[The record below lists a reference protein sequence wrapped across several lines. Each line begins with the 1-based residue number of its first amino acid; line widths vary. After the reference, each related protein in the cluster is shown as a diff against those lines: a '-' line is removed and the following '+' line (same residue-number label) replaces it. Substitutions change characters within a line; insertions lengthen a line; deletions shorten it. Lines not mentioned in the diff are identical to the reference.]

1 MKYFGTDGFRGKAN
15 VELTAKHAFMVGLSL
30 GAQLVN
36 KNDKPFVF
44 IGKDTRLS
52 SSMLESAVA
61 AGVSSAGVG
70 VKLLGVVPTP
80 LVSFVT
86 EHTEAVGAIMISASH
101 NPYYDNGIKI
111 FNEHGEKTDEQ
122 TEQLIE
128 NVIDE
133 IEIIPLAS
141 PDKIGVIEADNEDVV
156 RYIEYLHGSVP
167 VDLTGYKLVLDCANG
182 ASVTTAK
189 KAFENTGCELIVMND
204 KPDGYNIN
212 TNCGSTHPQD
222 LVRQVLNNKADMG
235 FAFDVD
241 ADRCIGVN
249 DKGELITGDETLYL
263 YARYL
268 KENNKLKNN
277 LVVTT
282 VMANLG
288 LFKAFE
294 KLEIETVSTAVGDK
308 YVFEA
313 LNEKDAIIGGEQSGH
328 IIFRDLA
335 NTGDGVLTALKL
347 ASVAKEMGKS
357 LSELTSD
364 LAIYPQTLK
373 NIKVV
378 DKHSALENNALSNKI
393 EDVRQRLNNDGRIL
407 VRPSGTEP
415 LIRVM
420 VEAKT
425 QEICDGLVDEVIQ
438 LIQELNL

>member
-1 MKYFGTDGFRGKAN
+1 
-15 VELTAKHAFMVGLSL
+15 
-30 GAQLVN
+30 
-36 KNDKPFVF
+36 
-44 IGKDTRLS
+44 
-52 SSMLESAVA
+52 
-61 AGVSSAGVG
+61 
-70 VKLLGVVPTP
+70 
-80 LVSFVT
+80 
-86 EHTEAVGAIMISASH
+86 
-101 NPYYDNGIKI
+101 
-111 FNEHGEKTDEQ
+111 
-122 TEQLIE
+122 
-128 NVIDE
+128 
-133 IEIIPLAS
+133 
-141 PDKIGVIEADNEDVV
+141 
-156 RYIEYLHGSVP
+156 
-167 VDLTGYKLVLDCANG
+167 
-182 ASVTTAK
+182 
-189 KAFENTGCELIVMND
+189 
-204 KPDGYNIN
+204 
-212 TNCGSTHPQD
+212 
-222 LVRQVLNNKADMG
+222 
-235 FAFDVD
+235 
-241 ADRCIGVN
+241 
-249 DKGELITGDETLYL
+249 
-263 YARYL
+263 
-268 KENNKLKNN
+268 
-277 LVVTT
+277 
-282 VMANLG
+282 MANLG